1 MHKRRIGILALQ
13 GCIEQHLERL
23 REIDAGLEL
32 IKVRDSEDLLGLDGI
47 ILPGGE
53 SSTMLKLLKIRDGR
67 FFRGLRAA
75 LEDGLAAWGIC
86 AGSILLARR
95 VFAPQQDSLGAIELV
110 AVRNYYGS
118 QLDSFKGEVRLFDG
132 TEIPADFIRAPLLLG
147 NDPEHRG
154 VPLLTKSFESNW
166 SIDLDEVSSAIS
178 ALGKTKVIAM
188 CDEQPVG
195 YLSASGRVLATAFHT
210 ELAPNSL
217 MHRFFLEKV
226 VRA

>member
-32 IKVRDSEDLLGLDGI
+32 IKVRESKDLLGLDGI

-53 SSTMLKLLKIRDGR
+53 SSTMLKLLKLRKGR
-67 FFRGLRAA
+67 FFRDLQAA
-75 LEDGLAAWGIC
+75 IAGGLAAWGIC
-86 AGSILLARR
+86 AGSILLARQ
-95 VFAPQQDSLGAIELV
+95 VFAPKQDSLGAIELL

-132 TEIPADFIRAPLLLG
+132 TDIPADFIRAPLLLG

-154 VPLLTKSFESNW
+154 VPLSTKSSEGNW
-166 SIDLDEVSSAIS
+166 NIDLDEVSSAIS
-178 ALGKTKVIAM
+178 ELGKTTVIAI

-210 ELAPNSL
+210 ELTPNSV
-217 MHRFFLEKV
+217 MHRFFLNQV
-226 VRA
+226 VGS